1 MPKFTKTGYE
11 LGSSESP
18 AIVLMA
24 TPYETNQDVLTRH
37 RDKRNNVER
46 IDTFRQRN
54 PEALLRGNC
63 LEAGVADWGKEKL
76 EIQNPNST
84 ITMYEPQSS
93 FQNIP
98 EKMGASIDRII
109 EISEVPVELEDGN
122 GETFSFIGSGIAEI
136 KTDFYHRGV
145 LKPEWLIQVHHQMI
159 CSGLTWGIVFCM
171 DQKGSMN
178 FYPINKNEKLC
189 SVIAEKIREFWHL
202 METDADYPVI
212 AKQSEDYVDV
222 EEMLKTSNQDFEQL
236 CYDYT
241 SASGEA
247 RKWTKTKDEIKLAIS
262 DVMDTLG
269 VTHAKFQNYEIVSET
284 KIKEKKK
291 MVNTGE
297 TYESHSFTL
306 KEKN

>member
-1 MPKFTKTGYE
+1 MPKFTQTGYE
-11 LGSSESP
+11 VGSSESP
-18 AIVLMA
+18 AIVLME

-109 EISEVPVELEDGN
+109 EISEVPIELEDGN

-145 LKPEWLIQVHHQMI
+145 LRPEWLI
-159 CSGLTWGIVFCM
+159 
-171 DQKGSMN
+171 
-178 FYPINKNEKLC
+178 
-189 SVIAEKIREFWHL
+189 
-202 METDADYPVI
+202 
-212 AKQSEDYVDV
+212 
-222 EEMLKTSNQDFEQL
+222 
-236 CYDYT
+236 
-241 SASGEA
+241 
-247 RKWTKTKDEIKLAIS
+247 
-262 DVMDTLG
+262 
-269 VTHAKFQNYEIVSET
+269 
-284 KIKEKKK
+284 
-291 MVNTGE
+291 
-297 TYESHSFTL
+297 
-306 KEKN
+306 

>member
-1 MPKFTKTGYE
+1 MPKFTQTGYE
-11 LGSSESP
+11 VGSSDSP
-18 AIVLMA
+18 AIVLME

-46 IDTFRQRN
+46 IDTYKQRN
-54 PEALLRGNC
+54 PVALLRGKC
-63 LEAGVADWGKEKL
+63 LEGGVADWGKETL
-76 EIQNPNST
+76 EMQNPSST
-84 ITMYEPQSS
+84 ISMYEPQSA

-109 EISEVPVELEDGN
+109 EVSEVPIEIEDAN
-122 GETFSFIGSGIAEI
+122 GQKFSFIGTGIVEI

-145 LKPEWLIQVHHQMI
+145 LKPDWLIQVHHQMI

-178 FYPINKNEKLC
+178 FYPIKKNDGLC
-189 SVIAEKIREFWHL
+189 TVIADKIREFWHL
-202 METDADYPVI
+202 MDTDADYPAI

-241 SASGEA
+241 TASGEA
-247 RKWTKTKDEIKLAIS
+247 RKWTKTKDQIKLAIS

-269 VTHAKFQNYEIVSET
+269 VTHAKFQNYEIISET
-284 KIKEKKK
+284 KRNQFK
-291 MVNTGE
+291 
-297 TYESHSFTL
+297 TL
-306 KEKN
+306 EN